1 MSTEKTFKLAGV
13 STLKGETK
21 IRFAN
26 DATRVKVLLKNGHTD
41 IDFIDMPSEMTKAE
55 IAEFLID
62 IDYGAGN
69 PAITAARDEL
79 YESTH
84 PAPKAQKAV
93 KVTKATKAV
102 KAVVATTATATAE
115 VSALDII
122 ASALRPA
129 DSINDAVEE
138 TLEDTPAILDAAND
152 IVDDIVDEVA
162 DEVVD
167 EVVNEVAD
175 EVVEDSAA
183 ILDTISDTADI
194 NEFAGNVVNKLA
206 SFDDIPF

>member
-84 PAPKAQKAV
+84 PTPKAQKAV
-93 KVTKATKAV
+93 KVTKATKTV

-129 DSINDAVEE
+129 DSINDAVED
-138 TLEDTPAILDAAND
+138 TLEDTPAMLDAAND
-152 IVDDIVDEVA
+152 IVDEVD

-167 EVVNEVAD
+167 DLVNDLVE
-175 EVVEDSAA
+175 ELVEDSAA
-183 ILDTISDTADI
+183 ILDTISDVADI
-194 NEFAGNVVNKLA
+194 NEFAGNVADKLA
-206 SFDDIPF
+206 NFDDIPF

>member
-93 KVTKATKAV
+93 KVTKATKTA
-102 KAVVATTATATAE
+102 KAVVATTATTATAE

-129 DSINDAVEE
+129 GSINDAVEE
-138 TLEDTPAILDAAND
+138 TIEDTPAILDTVN
-152 IVDDIVDEVA
+152 DIVDEV
-162 DEVVD
+162 DDSVVD
-167 EVVNEVAD
+167 DLVNDLVE
-175 EVVEDSAA
+175 ELVEDSAA
-183 ILDTISDTADI
+183 ILDTISDSVDI
-194 NEFAGNVVNKLA
+194 NEFADNVVDKLA